1 MSLLTFVN
9 IVEVGILEVTSNMKL
24 IIAGGRDY
32 YVNDADHLKLD
43 EILVKE
49 NVTEVVSGGASGA
62 DYGGELWAAKR
73 GIPIKKFP
81 ANWYKHGKAAG
92 FMRNTEMAA
101 YADAVV
107 LFPGG
112 RGTEHMGQEA
122 TRTGL
127 KIFNF
132 TKQVIKQKV
141 KSKTEHAQS
150 NFNPIF

>member
-1 MSLLTFVN
+1 MVN
-9 IVEVGILEVTSNMKL
+9 LNNDINMKL
-24 IIAGGRDY
+24 IIAGGRGY
-32 YVNDADHLKLD
+32 YVSEADHMKLD
-43 EILVKE
+43 EILVAE

-73 GIPIKKFP
+73 GIPVKKFP
-81 ANWYKHGKAAG
+81 ANWNKHGKAAG

-122 TRTGL
+122 SRAGL

-132 TKQVIKQKV
+132 TKQVIKQKT
-141 KSKTEHAQS
+141 KKEHEQQK
-150 NFNPIF
+150 FNPIF